1 MRNNLETSIENFWQ
15 CIKVK
20 SNDYTIKEETEKINI
35 QREEFLKFIENSIQ
49 QSHEIR
55 KYVSNLQLLI
65 KSFSD
70 QTISDDDY
78 KNLESLLDDTKRNL
92 TSAEML
98 RNQAKN
104 VLDEL
109 VTIRNNLNKYKN
121 DVQNDVSNIR
131 SKTKDELDKVNE
143 EINSSSTTLAVGS
156 AAAGIGVLLTAISV
170 ALAPFTAGASIAIE
184 AAVLGIIG
192 GSAAIGGGTA
202 VAIKEG
208 INRPTRQAKSNDIK
222 VKLEEEKNELTV
234 IIDRMEE
241 DLKSII
247 GTIGELVGYWENQ
260 SEIVSDL
267 LKKVN
272 ETKDSGKVNNLLVRA
287 IDKSLKELELDELYA
302 KDFCVTIRGLLARDQ
317 TEFAVQFGSN
327 QVWKKN
333 LNISECIRSHLQQQ
347 YVNLDQ
353 GGACG

>member
-1 MRNNLETSIENFWQ
+1 TEDDPTIKDVTYSGFNMQNMRNNLETSIENFWQ
-15 CIKVK
+15 CIKVR
-20 SNDYTIKEETEKINI
+20 SNDYTIKEETEKINT

-70 QTISDDDY
+70 QPISDDDY
-78 KNLESLLDDTKRNL
+78 KNLESLLDDTKRNFK
-92 TSAEML
+92 SAEML
-98 RNQAKN
+98 RNQANN
-104 VLDEL
+104 VLEEL

-143 EINSSSTTLAVGS
+143 EINSSTTTLAVGS
-156 AAAGIGVLLTAISV
+156 AAAGFGAVLTAVAV

-184 AAVLGIIG
+184 AAILGIIG
-192 GSAAIGGGTA
+192 GSAAIGGGA
-202 VAIKEG
+202 EG
-208 INRPTRQAKSNDIK
+208 INRPTRRAKSNDIK

-234 IIDRMEE
+234 IINRMEE

-247 GTIGELVGYWENQ
+247 VTIGELVGYWENQ

-267 LKKVN
+267 LKK
-272 ETKDSGKVNNLLVRA
+272 
-287 IDKSLKELELDELYA
+287 
-302 KDFCVTIRGLLARDQ
+302 
-317 TEFAVQFGSN
+317 
-327 QVWKKN
+327 
-333 LNISECIRSHLQQQ
+333 
-347 YVNLDQ
+347 
-353 GGACG
+353 